1 MELGN
6 NKKGLWD
13 EAARNVEKNRKL
25 AEARFQVGEDLQAKA
40 LNSFASILTTKS
52 NSM

>member
-1 MELGN
+1 MEPGS

-25 AEARFQVGEDLQAKA
+25 AEARFQAGEDLQAKG
-40 LNSFASILTTKS
+40 LNRVDNIFNAKVS
-52 NSM
+52 SM